1 VWWYSCIGRAAPEAM
16 LGKIM
21 RTGRCWSVLAGAGVL
36 LAGCAGGQRPPPP
49 STDID
54 EIAFRTHV
62 SVLASDDFEGRRPGT
77 AGEDK
82 TVAYL
87 LEQFRKL
94 GLKPGNGDSFVQ
106 PVPMV
111 EITAGADASL
121 SISGGK
127 GPLKLADGK
136 DFVMWT
142 KRAVPQVQ
150 LANSELVFVGYGI
163 VAPEY
168 AWNDYADIDVH
179 GKTVVV
185 LVNDPG
191 YAARDPK
198 VFKGGAMTSYGL
210 WSYKVEQAAREG
222 ASGVLLVHDTGAA
235 GYGWNVVQN
244 TWRGP
249 QFELSTADGN
259 AGRAAIE
266 AWIEHQAAEALFA
279 QAGLDFAAST
289 AAAAHPGFKAVP
301 LRLSLD
307 ATLHNSVR
315 RLVSA
320 NVIAV
325 LPGGSRHRENV
336 TYVAHWDHLGTD
348 PARAGH
354 RIFNGAVD
362 NASGVAGLLTLAQS
376 FARTKPT
383 ADRSIVFLALT
394 GGESGQLGS
403 AYYVENPV
411 FPLRETTAVLDLDT
425 LRIGGPTRD
434 LIVFGFGNTDL
445 EGYARSAALLQGRE
459 LDPDPIPEQGL
470 YLRSDSLAFARASV
484 PVLYAR
490 GGLDDAARGPA
501 WGRAQLEDYLT
512 HRYRQPVDQYSTDW
526 DVRGTLDDLSL
537 YYEVGNR
544 VARSKRFPRWYPN
557 SEYRVSRIHTAP

>member
-1 VWWYSCIGRAAPEAM
+1 MRSGGCRSVWAAVG
-16 LGKIM
+16 L
-21 RTGRCWSVLAGAGVL
+21 L
-36 LAGCAGGQRPPPP
+36 LAACASQRVPPP

-54 EIAFRTHV
+54 ETAFRTHV

-77 AGEDK
+77 PGEEK

-106 PVPMV
+106 QVPMV
-111 EITAGADASL
+111 EIVAGVDASL
-121 SISGGK
+121 SVSGGK
-127 GPLKLADGK
+127 GAVKLADGK

-142 KRAVPQVQ
+142 KRAVPQVR
-150 LANSELVFVGYGI
+150 LASSELVFVGYGI

-191 YAARDPK
+191 YATKDPK

-210 WSYKVEQAAREG
+210 WAYKVEEAARQG
-222 ASGVLLVHDTGAA
+222 AGGVLLVHDTGAA
-235 GYGWNVVQN
+235 GYGWDVVQN
-244 TWRGP
+244 TWTGP
-249 QFELSTADGN
+249 QFELATADGN

-266 AWIEHQAAEALFA
+266 AWIDNASARALFA

-289 AAAAHPGFKAVP
+289 AAAARPGFKAVP
-301 LRLSLD
+301 MSLSLD

-325 LPGGSRHRENV
+325 LPGGSRHKENV

-376 FARTKPT
+376 FVRTKPT

-403 AYYVENPV
+403 SYYVQNPI
-411 FPLRETTAVLDLDT
+411 FPLRETAAVLDLDT

-434 LIVFGFGNTDL
+434 VVVFGFGNTDL

-459 LDPDPIPEQGL
+459 LDPDPIPEQGM
-470 YLRSDSLAFARASV
+470 YFRSDSIAFARASV

-501 WGRAQLEDYLT
+501 WGRAQLEDYLA
-512 HRYRQPVDQYSTDW
+512 HRYRQPIDQYSTDW
-526 DVRGTLDDLSL
+526 DVRGALDDLSL

-544 VARSKRFPRWYPN
+544 VARSKRFPRWYAN